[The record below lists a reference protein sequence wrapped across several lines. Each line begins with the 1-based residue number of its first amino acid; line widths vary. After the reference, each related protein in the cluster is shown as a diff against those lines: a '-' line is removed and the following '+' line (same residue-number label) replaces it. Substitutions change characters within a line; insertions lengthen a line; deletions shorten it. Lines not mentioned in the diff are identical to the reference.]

1 MKKLLLS
8 ISIAALVSTSALS
21 FAKSNDDMNEH
32 PPRLMK
38 ELNLSDQQKADIKQI
53 RDEAKQDASIY
64 KTEVKAF
71 RQSMRA
77 LLESGEWDE
86 QQVRNLIEGNENAA
100 KQLKLIN
107 AQSKNRVYNALSADQ
122 KSLMLQKRAEKQAE
136 RGVNNDQEGKKPR
149 KQKRKGKTGLAGLKL
164 EKLSK
169 RLDLSEE
176 QQSQVAALID
186 QAKAQRELDKE
197 DRQANRNT
205 LKSIIQAPE
214 FDESAWTTFYDNT
227 SEGHV
232 ERALAKTKLRFDLLS
247 VLNVEQKQKFKAMMK
262 KKMKN
267 KKRKSRAS

>member
-1 MKKLLLS
+1 
-8 ISIAALVSTSALS
+8 
-21 FAKSNDDMNEH
+21 
-32 PPRLMK
+32 
-38 ELNLSDQQKADIKQI
+38 
-53 RDEAKQDASIY
+53 
-64 KTEVKAF
+64 
-71 RQSMRA
+71 MRA

-100 KQLKLIN
+100 KQLKLIK

-136 RGVNNDQEGKKPR
+136 RGERGVNRDQEGKKPR

-176 QQSQVAALID
+176 QQAQVAALID

-197 DRQANRNT
+197 DRQANRDT

-214 FDESAWTTFYDNT
+214 FDESAWTTFYDST

-247 VLNVEQKQKFKAMMK
+247 VLNIEQKQKFKAMMK